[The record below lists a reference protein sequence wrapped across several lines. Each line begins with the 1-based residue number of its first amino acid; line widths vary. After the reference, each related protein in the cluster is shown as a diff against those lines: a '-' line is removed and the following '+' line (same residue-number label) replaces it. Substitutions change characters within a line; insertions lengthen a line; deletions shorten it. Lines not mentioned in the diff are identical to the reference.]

1 MSNWYKPFVAV
12 FLCINF
18 LSLCAGR
25 YEGKNVLVTGGCGF
39 IGSHLVELL
48 VAEGA
53 CVTVL
58 DNFSTGK
65 RENLAAV
72 ADQVGIIHADIYE
85 LPACLKAAMG
95 QDIIFHLAALTSVN
109 ESMLNPHHYCTI
121 NIQGTFNMLEAARVN
136 GVKRFVFSSSA
147 AVYGNKEG
155 VCSEDDLCAP
165 TSPYGF
171 SKLIG
176 ELLCRQYY
184 TCFGINSI
192 CLRYFNA
199 YGPRQD
205 PASEYAGVVSKF
217 KECLHHNRPITIFG
231 DGLQTRDFVPVTD
244 IARINMMLGLL
255 PQEFMNGQACNVAT
269 GRSIN
274 LLELIDMLA
283 AQSNRIERPAI
294 RYAPAREGDIRYSQ
308 ADCSRLDMLMEKVN

>member
-1 MSNWYKPFVAV
+1 MNHFKKIAALLLFMFVDC
-12 FLCINF
+12 LN
-18 LSLCAGR
+18 AGR
-25 YEGKNVLVTGGCGF
+25 YDGIKVLVTGGCGF

-53 CVTVL
+53 QVSVI

-65 RENLAAV
+65 RENLADI
-72 ADQVGIIHADIYE
+72 ADRVRIIHSDITDAS
-85 LPACLKAAMG
+85 ACIKASEG

-109 ESMLNPHHYCTI
+109 ESMIKPADYFRV
-121 NIQGTFNMLEAARVN
+121 NIQGTCNMLEAARIN

-147 AVYGNKEG
+147 AVYGNKDG
-155 VCSEDDLCAP
+155 VCSEDDSCAP

-176 ELLCRQYY
+176 EQLCRQYCQ
-184 TCFGINSI
+184 CFGINSI
-192 CLRYFNA
+192 CLRYFNV

-231 DGLQTRDFVPVTD
+231 DGLQTRDFVPVAE
-244 IARINMMLGLL
+244 IARANMMLGLL
-255 PQEFMNGQACNVAT
+255 PAACMQAQPCNIAT
-269 GRSIN
+269 GKSIN
-274 LLELIDMLA
+274 LHELIDMLA
-283 AQSNRIERPAI
+283 AQSNRAERPII
-294 RYAPAREGDIRYSQ
+294 RYGPSREGDIRHSQ
-308 ADCSRLDMLMEKVN
+308 ADCSRLNMLMKMVD